1 MSAIASRDRGATR
14 QRDTR
19 SLGITEI
26 HRLTA
31 TLPLSRQGRSFG
43 RRGRI
48 KIQDAIF
55 EIFFQQLR
63 KGGFR
68 VATQVEVPAMFDGI
82 KLDVAFRADIIVEAL
97 VILEL
102 KSVEALA
109 PVHSKQLLNYLKL
122 SGLKVGLLL
131 NFNTVS
137 LKDQII
143 RLVN

>member
-1 MSAIASRDRGATR
+1 MELEALTGRVLSAAFRVHSVMGPGLLESVYEAA
-14 QRDTR
+14 
-19 SLGITEI
+19 
-26 HRLTA
+26 LTH
-31 TLPLSRQGRSFG
+31 
-43 RRGRI
+43 
-48 KIQDAIF
+48 
-55 EIFFQQLR
+55 ELR
-63 KGGFR
+63 KAGLR

-82 KLDVAFRADIIVEAL
+82 RLDVAFRADMIVETL

-122 SGLKVGLLL
+122 SGLRVGLLL

-137 LKDQII
+137 LKDQIV